1 MLLCKKHTALN
12 LLKHFLFCIIF
23 SVTGIGF
30 SQDTQ
35 QITIEYSGNT
45 SSSPDI
51 EEGALIFLR
60 DASQQVHFI
69 HKGVN
74 LWCDKAIY
82 YQDQDYIE
90 AFSGPSGVVTVKQ
103 GDSINMVAKYVEYS
117 GKTELAFAQGDV
129 VLTEPESVLTTDK
142 LYFDR
147 TRQLAYYNTKGKVV
161 RDSSGTITS
170 QIGRYYM
177 NAKKYQFTKD
187 VVLVNPD
194 YTLNTERLDFFPD
207 NGHAYLFGP
216 STIVGENNKI
226 YTERGFYDTNTNIGH
241 FQRNAKIDYDN
252 RTVKGDSIYFD
263 RNKSF
268 ASATNNITVT
278 DTINNSIVKGHYA
291 EVWRD
296 KDSVF
301 ITKRA
306 LAITVQEKDSVYIHA
321 DTLMMTGK
329 EENRITRA
337 YYNAKLYK
345 SDLAGKAD
353 SIHVNH
359 KTGLT
364 QLINLARFSSTDA
377 FATARKPVLWNL
389 GNQMTGDT
397 IHLISNVETEKLDS
411 LKVFNN
417 AFLVSKDTLSD
428 DGFNQI
434 KGQRLIGLFR
444 DNELYN
450 VDIIKNA
457 ETIRY
462 MRNDAN
468 ELIGIQKSKSGSI
481 NIQII
486 DKAIDEVRFINQI
499 DGNIF
504 PEADFPRNAKRLRGF
519 DWRGEERPISVDDL
533 FKDDPP
539 LVLPKIS
546 GLEDYVPP
554 EDFVDDSVKERVEE
568 AGKGTPNK
576 ENKAARNLPEEGNSN
591 NSETKEQNKKPMVS
605 PKLDTKPKMKSEDK
619 AKSKKPLKAIKEQ

>member
-1 MLLCKKHTALN
+1 MLLCKKYKALN
-12 LLKHFLFCIIF
+12 GLKSLLLFILFCFSAFSFAQEKQRII
-23 SVTGIGF
+23 
-30 SQDTQ
+30 
-35 QITIEYSGNT
+35 IEYAGIA
-45 SSSPDI
+45 SSDEDV
-51 EEGALIFLR
+51 EEGALVFLR
-60 DASQQVHFI
+60 DESQQVHFI

-74 LWCDKAIY
+74 LFCDKAIY

-103 GDSINMVAKYVEYS
+103 GDSINMIAKYVEYS
-117 GKTELAFAQGDV
+117 GKTELAYAQGDV
-129 VLTEPESVLTTDK
+129 VLTEPQSVLTTNK

-147 TRQLAYYNTKGKVV
+147 TRQLAYYDTKGKVV

-177 NAKKYQFTKD
+177 NSKKYQFTND

-194 YTLNTERLDFFPD
+194 YTLNTDRLDYFPD

-216 STIVGENNKI
+216 STIVGEDSKI
-226 YTERGFYDTNTNIGH
+226 YTERGFYDTKTNIGH

-252 RTVKGDSIYFD
+252 RSIIGDSLYFD
-263 RNKSF
+263 RNRSF
-268 ASATNNITVT
+268 ASATNNIKIT
-278 DTINNSIVKGHYA
+278 DTINNSVVKGHYA
-291 EVWRD
+291 EVWRER
-296 KDSVF
+296 DSMF

-306 LAITVQEKDSVYIHA
+306 LAITVQEQDSVYLHA
-321 DTLMMTGK
+321 DTLKVTGK

-337 YYNAKLYK
+337 FYNARLFK

-353 SIHVNH
+353 SIHVDH

-364 QLINLARFSSTDA
+364 KLINLSRYSSTDA
-377 FATARKPVLWNL
+377 FALARKPVLWNL

-397 IHLISNVETEKLDS
+397 IHLISNTETEKLDS

-417 AFLVSKDTLSD
+417 AFLVSKDTISED
-428 DGFNQI
+428 AYNQI

-462 MRNDAN
+462 MRNEQND
-468 ELIGIQKSKSGSI
+468 LIGIQKSKSGSI
-481 NIQII
+481 NIKILEQ
-486 DKAIDEVRFINQI
+486 AIDEVRFLNQI

-504 PEADFPRNAKRLRGF
+504 PENDFPRGAKKLRGF
-519 DWRGEERPISVDDL
+519 DWRGEERPNSVEDL

-554 EDFVDDSVKERVEE
+554 ENFIDDSVAERVEA
-568 AGKGTPNK
+568 AGKETPNK
-576 ENKAARNLPEEGNSN
+576 PNKAARNLLKKSTVMPLKPKVKEIEDSEE
-591 NSETKEQNKKPMVS
+591 ETKKEEQ
-605 PKLDTKPKMKSEDK
+605 
-619 AKSKKPLKAIKEQ
+619 

>member
-1 MLLCKKHTALN
+1 MLLCKKYKALN
-12 LLKHFLFCIIF
+12 GLKRLLLVILICVSVF
-23 SVTGIGF
+23 SFAQEKQRIL
-30 SQDTQ
+30 
-35 QITIEYSGNT
+35 IEYAGIA
-45 SSSPDI
+45 SSDEDV
-51 EEGALIFLR
+51 EEGALVFLR
-60 DASQQVHFI
+60 DESQQVHFI

-74 LWCDKAIY
+74 LFCDKAIY

-90 AFSGPSGVVTVKQ
+90 AFSGPSGVVTIKQ
-103 GDSINMVAKYVEYS
+103 GDSINMIAKYVEYS
-117 GKTELAFAQGDV
+117 GKTELAYAQGDV
-129 VLTEPESVLTTDK
+129 ILTEPQSVLTTDK

-147 TRQLAYYNTKGKVV
+147 TRQLAYYDTKGKVV

-177 NAKKYQFTKD
+177 NSKKYQFTKD

-194 YTLNTERLDFFPD
+194 YTLNTERLDYFPD

-216 STIVGENNKI
+216 STIVGEDSNI
-226 YTERGFYDTNTNIGH
+226 YTERGFYDTKTNIGH

-252 RTVKGDSIYFD
+252 RTLIGDSLYFD

-268 ASATNNITVT
+268 ASATNNIKIT

-291 EVWRD
+291 EVWRA
-296 KDSVF
+296 KDSTF

-306 LAITVQEKDSVYIHA
+306 LAITVQEQDSIYLHA
-321 DTLMMTGK
+321 DTLMVTGK

-337 YYNAKLYK
+337 FYNARLFK

-353 SIHVNH
+353 SIHVDH

-364 QLINLARFSSTDA
+364 KLINLSRYSSSDA
-377 FATARKPVLWNL
+377 FALARKPVLWNI

-397 IHLISNVETEKLDS
+397 IHLISNTETEKLDS

-417 AFLVSKDTLSD
+417 AFLVSKDTISED
-428 DGFNQI
+428 AYNQI

-462 MRNDAN
+462 LRNEQND
-468 ELIGIQKSKSGSI
+468 LIGIQKSKSGSI
-481 NIQII
+481 NIKILKQ
-486 DKAIDEVRFINQI
+486 AIDEVRFLNQI

-504 PEADFPRNAKRLRGF
+504 PEDDFPRAAKKLRGF
-519 DWRGEERPISVDDL
+519 DWRGEDRPNSVEDL

-539 LVLPKIS
+539 LILPIIS

-554 EDFVDDSVKERVEE
+554 ENFVDDSVAERVED
-568 AGKGTPNK
+568 AGKETPNK
-576 ENKAARNLPEEGNSN
+576 PNKAKRNLPKKTTVMPLKPKVKEIEDSKK
-591 NSETKEQNKKPMVS
+591 ETK
-605 PKLDTKPKMKSEDK
+605 
-619 AKSKKPLKAIKEQ
+619 KEGQ

>member
-1 MLLCKKHTALN
+1 MLPCKKHIALN
-12 LLKHFLFCIIF
+12 ISKGCFLILFLFV
-23 SVTGIGF
+23 SLVSF
-30 SQDTQ
+30 SQEKQ
-35 QITIEYSGNT
+35 RITVEYSGNT
-45 SSSPDI
+45 SSSPEI
-51 EEGALIFLR
+51 EEGAIVFLR
-60 DASQQVHFI
+60 DASQQVHFV

-117 GKTELAFAQGDV
+117 GKTELAFAQGEV
-129 VLTEPESVLTTDK
+129 VLTEPQSILTTDK

-161 RDSSGTITS
+161 KDSSGTITS

-177 NAKKYQFTKD
+177 NSKKYQFTKD
-187 VVLVNPD
+187 VVLVNPE

-207 NGHAYLFGP
+207 NGYAYLFGP
-216 STIVGENNKI
+216 STIVGEDSKV
-226 YTERGFYDTNTNIGH
+226 YTERGFYNTNADIGY
-241 FQRNAKIDYDN
+241 FQRNAKVDYDN
-252 RTVKGDSIYFD
+252 RTIEGDSIYFD
-263 RNKSF
+263 RNRSF
-268 ASATNNITVT
+268 ASASNNITVT
-278 DTINNSIVKGHYA
+278 DTINNSIVRGHYA
-291 EVWRD
+291 EMWRD

-306 LAITVQEKDSVYIHA
+306 VAITVQEKDSVYLHA
-321 DTLMMTGK
+321 DTLMVTGK
-329 EENRITRA
+329 EDNRITRA

-353 SIHVNH
+353 SIHVDH
-359 KTGLT
+359 STGLT
-364 QLINLARFSSTDA
+364 QMINLARYSSSDA

-417 AFLVSKDTLSD
+417 AFLVSKDTLST
-428 DGFNQI
+428 DGYNQI

-444 DNELYN
+444 DNEIYN

-468 ELIGIQKSKSGSI
+468 DLIGIQKSKSGSI
-481 NIQII
+481 NIKLI
-486 DKAIDEVRFINQI
+486 DQAIDEVRFINQI
-499 DGNIF
+499 DGKIY
-504 PEADFPRNAKRLRGF
+504 PEVDFPVNSKRLKGF
-519 DWRGEERPISVDDL
+519 DWRGEERPLSVEDL
-533 FKDDPP
+533 FKDDLP
-539 LVLPKIS
+539 LELPVIK

-554 EDFVDDSVKERVEE
+554 EDFVDESVEERVEE
-568 AGKGTPNK
+568 AGKSAPTKP
-576 ENKAARNLPEEGNSN
+576 NKAAKNLPPKTTIPPLNPDQIKTEKSQKEK
-591 NSETKEQNKKPMVS
+591 KEQ
-605 PKLDTKPKMKSEDK
+605 EG
-619 AKSKKPLKAIKEQ
+619 Q